1 MVPTTGAP
9 PVAALP
15 GSLEPPL
22 VLFVGIA
29 TGVAASKNCDMAGIY
44 TNAVSK
50 LPDQLMLCCTGD
62 AR

>member
-1 MVPTTGAP
+1 M
-9 PVAALP
+9 AALP
-15 GSLEPPL
+15 ASLEPPL